1 VANAEILQR
10 LLDGGVVPIL
20 RLKEPGPAIDL
31 VEALCAGGINT
42 FEIALG
48 TPNALELIR
57 EVRTTFADRVVV
69 GVGTVLDTETAR
81 LAVTAGAQFIVAP
94 SLNLDLIRFAKRYS
108 VVVVPGALTPTEILA
123 AWEAGADMVKV
134 FPVRALGPGY
144 IKDVLAPLP
153 QVRLVPVG
161 GVTVEDAADY
171 IRAGAVAVGLGGELL
186 SKQLIAERRY
196 DELRER
202 AVRVV
207 AAIREARGDGSSP
220 APAGMSAPPVKPR

>member
-1 VANAEILQR
+1 
-10 LLDGGVVPIL
+10 VV
-20 RLKEPGPAIDL
+20 
-31 VEALCAGGINT
+31 
-42 FEIALG
+42 LG
-48 TPNALELIR
+48 A
-57 EVRTTFADRVVV
+57 
-69 GVGTVLDTETAR
+69 GTVLDPETAR

-108 VVVVPGALTPTEILA
+108 IVVVPGALTPTEILT

-134 FPVRALGPGY
+134 FPVRALGPSY

-186 SKQLIAERRY
+186 SKQLIDERRY
-196 DELRER
+196 DELQER
-202 AVRVV
+202 ARRVV
-207 AAIREARGDGSSP
+207 AAIREARVGGTSP
-220 APAGMSAPPVKPR
+220 VPAGVSAPPVTPL

>member
-1 VANAEILQR
+1 MANPEVLER
-10 LLDGGVVPIL
+10 LLEGGVVPIL

-31 VEALCAGGINT
+31 VEALLSGGINT

-57 EVRTTFADRVVV
+57 EVRTTFADRVVL
-69 GVGTVLDTETAR
+69 GAGTVLDPETAR

-94 SLNLDLIRFAKRYS
+94 NLNLDLVRFAKRYS

-186 SKQLIAERRY
+186 GKQLIAERRY

-207 AAIREARGDGSSP
+207 AAIREARGGGSSP
-220 APAGMSAPPVKPR
+220 APAGVSAPPVRPR